1 MKRLL
6 LIVALLIIC
15 LVCRA
20 EHKKADFYMLSLND
34 KTYPDYFLDNEYDDC
49 YLYLLNDGR
58 YCIELEW
65 DASDD
70 IIYMDRISMGNYSSK
85 GDTLYFNDR
94 FTFFKFEA
102 VIKDNVISFT
112 SGFPFLIGRNLKYN
126 RQIMY
131 DYDASHYDRHK
142 SMLSETADSIAFG
155 EPIYPLEFKSY
166 TSVKRYSVPTNI
178 NINEDETYSLVYGGL
193 LFSKGQWERIGNLI
207 RLKDNN
213 LNHDHYVLIKDGELV
228 MYTIDASCFKQSY
241 K

>member
-6 LIVALLIIC
+6 SIVALLIIC

-34 KTYPDYFLDNEYDDC
+34 KTYPDFFLDNDYDDC

-70 IIYMDRISMGNYSSK
+70 IIYIDRISIGNYTSK
-85 GDTLYFNDR
+85 GDTLYFNDK

-155 EPIYPLEFKSY
+155 EPFYPLEFKSY

-193 LFSKGQWERIGNLI
+193 LFSEGQWERIGNLI

-213 LNHDHYVLIKDGELV
+213 LNHDHYVLIKEGELV
-228 MYTIDASCFKQSY
+228 MYTIDVSCLKQSY